1 MDDISVLVCD
11 DSALMRNLIS
21 RIVDGTQGMKTVG
34 TAMNGKFCLQK
45 IPILKPDVILLD
57 IEMPEMNGIQ
67 FLENRKL
74 KGIDIPV
81 VVLSS
86 VAVKGASVT
95 MKCLELGASDFI
107 TKPNGAISTNIAV
120 VANKIIENIASYG
133 GRYARRKGKDV
144 NPFDFFMH
152 QAKMKEVEAISKREG
167 LADRIKP
174 SSGNN
179 QSYPTLSGNRPNYG
193 NQNDKPYS
201 SYSSNYSRPNST
213 SGFGYGSSS
222 ANVEPNTSSSSQFR
236 PSIWKPSEPKEP
248 VTITPLRQPGRIDV
262 VVIGISTGGPNALR
276 EVFAKIP
283 EKFPRPI
290 LVVQHMPAG
299 FTKEFAASLDRIC
312 PLNVKEAEDGDLIH
326 PGQVYVAPG
335 DYHIVVEKSSLCN
348 VIRLSRENSRNGHR
362 PSADVLFES
371 VAKVYQNRALGVI
384 MTGMGRDGAAQLAE
398 MRKQGAWT
406 LGQDEKSSI
415 VYGMPKVAYEMGGVQ
430 KQVSLEN
437 MASEITRLVREN
449 S

>member
-1 MDDISVLVCD
+1 MAFGGNGFMDDISVLVCD

-21 RIVDGTQGMKTVG
+21 RIVNGTEGMTTVG

-45 IPILKPDVILLD
+45 IPTLKPDVILLD

-67 FLENRKL
+67 FLEERKL
-74 KGIDIPV
+74 RGIDIPV

-86 VAVKGASVT
+86 IAVRGASVT

-107 TKPNGAISTNIAV
+107 TKPNGAISTNIAA

-144 NPFDFFMH
+144 GQFDFFMH
-152 QAKMKEVEAISKREG
+152 QAKMKEAEAASKAEG
-167 LADRIKP
+167 IEDKVKP
-174 SSGNN
+174 LSSM
-179 QSYPTLSGNRPNYG
+179 S
-193 NQNDKPYS
+193 
-201 SYSSNYSRPNST
+201 
-213 SGFGYGSSS
+213 SSS
-222 ANVEPNTSSSSQFR
+222 ASDVSSFR
-236 PSIWKPSEPKEP
+236 PSLWKPSKPKEP
-248 VTITPLRQPGRIDV
+248 AVITPLREPGRVDV
-262 VVIGISTGGPNALR
+262 VAIGISTGGPNALR
-276 EVFAKIP
+276 EMFAKIP
-283 EKFPRPI
+283 EKFPKPI

-312 PLNVKEAEDGDLIH
+312 PLSVKEAEDGDLIH
-326 PGQVYVAPG
+326 PGQIYVAPG

-348 VIRLSRENSRNGHR
+348 VIRLEQSALRNGHR

-371 VAKVYQNRALGVI
+371 VAKIYQNRALGVI

-415 VYGMPKVAYEMGGVQ
+415 VYGMPKVAFEMGGVQ
-430 KQVSLEN
+430 KQVPLDS
-437 MASEITRLVREN
+437 MASEIVRVVEN